1 MKKTAL
7 ILMFITIVSKILG
20 VVREMILSYF
30 YGASSVSD
38 AYLVALS
45 IPGFI
50 FAFVGVGLSVGYL
63 PVYLEVEKNQG
74 SLNADSFTSNL
85 VNVFMILSTFIVII
99 GFAFA
104 DKLVLIFASGFR
116 DDTLKLAVFLT
127 RIMLG
132 SIYFMSVFSLLEGY
146 LHIKNSFII
155 PSVLGFPKN
164 FFIILGII
172 LSYKYGIGYLAF
184 FSLLGIGAQ
193 VIFMIPFVYK
203 KGYRHRFI
211 LDFKDE
217 NIVKIKNMAIPLV
230 LGVSVG
236 QINLIIDR
244 TIASRIAEGGISALH
259 YANLLNGFIT
269 GVVVVSVITSTY
281 PTISRSTIDRDMKLL
296 KDTLLKAINGVN
308 IFLVPAAFGLIA
320 FAEPIVQLVYGRGQ
334 FDVSAVGLTYRSL
347 VFYAVGLLSAGIIQ
361 VITKVYHAEQE
372 TREPTI
378 YGGISLL
385 ANILLNIIL
394 SKIFGVPG
402 LALATSI
409 SGFVFSFLLV
419 RGIRRRIGI
428 IGGRSILRVYLKTG
442 FSSILMV
449 IASRTAFSFLLTM
462 ASANIALILS
472 IALAVAV
479 YFLVMLFMGFE

>member
-1 MKKTAL
+1 
-7 ILMFITIVSKILG
+7 
-20 VVREMILSYF
+20 
-30 YGASSVSD
+30 
-38 AYLVALS
+38 
-45 IPGFI
+45 
-50 FAFVGVGLSVGYL
+50 
-63 PVYLEVEKNQG
+63 
-74 SLNADSFTSNL
+74 
-85 VNVFMILSTFIVII
+85 
-99 GFAFA
+99 
-104 DKLVLIFASGFR
+104 
-116 DDTLKLAVFLT
+116 
-127 RIMLG
+127 
-132 SIYFMSVFSLLEGY
+132 
-146 LHIKNSFII
+146 
-155 PSVLGFPKN
+155 
-164 FFIILGII
+164 
-172 LSYKYGIGYLAF
+172 
-184 FSLLGIGAQ
+184 
-193 VIFMIPFVYK
+193 MIPFVYK

-428 IGGRSILRVYLKTG
+428 IGGRSISRVYLKTG

-449 IASRTAFSFLLTM
+449 IASRIAFFFLLTM
-462 ASANIALILS
+462 TSANIALILS

-479 YFLVMLFMGFE
+479 YFFVMLFIGFE